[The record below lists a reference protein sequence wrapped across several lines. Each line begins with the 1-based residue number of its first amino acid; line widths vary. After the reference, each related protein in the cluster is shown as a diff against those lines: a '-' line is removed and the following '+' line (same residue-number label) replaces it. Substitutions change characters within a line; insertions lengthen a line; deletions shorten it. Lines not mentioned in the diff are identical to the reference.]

1 MLPRWPPTRSG
12 AFVALFALAL
22 AVRLVFLFI
31 ALPAARCLVPGF
43 YSQPGQV
50 FDGYHDIALQLVA
63 GRHSLPEGGGAT
75 AARAPLYPVF
85 LAALYRGFGTQPG
98 VVLAAH
104 AVLGALTC
112 GLVLL
117 LGWSLYGR
125 TAGWLAGLVLTFHP
139 MHLWW
144 SQYVLSE
151 TLLTL
156 LLTLAILGLVG
167 FLRKGGAAAALGS
180 GALVGVAALCN
191 SVILM
196 FPLVVVVAAPLAGR
210 VWRLP
215 PWRHV
220 VLVACAT
227 ALTVMPWTARNA
239 LRFHAL
245 IPVNWGYGFQ
255 AFKGWANADQ
265 LRAHPRDNLGIVD
278 VEADRL
284 AIAALRA
291 HGFVHGS
298 AEEQLRVVQHTMTLR
313 REEDA
318 VWASRTSAC
327 AATPEATARKLF
339 LNMRY
344 YWFFSVRRMEGVVA
358 LNVVLL
364 ALALTGLAATARRDA
379 ARWLPAAVAV
389 YLWLAYFLDHRVLAL
404 LAPGDAGGGALRGR
418 GGRVVAG
425 TVGATPRRR
434 VAPAR
439 HPRTSPPAASN
450 ATTISTHVAW
460 HTRAG
465 AD

>member
-1 MLPRWPPTRSG
+1 MLPRWLGTRSG
-12 AFVALFALAL
+12 AFVALVALAL

-31 ALPAARCLVPGF
+31 ALPAALRFVPGF
-43 YSQPGQV
+43 YSEPGRT

-63 GRHSLPEGGGAT
+63 GKGYSLPEGGGAT

-167 FLRKGGAAAALGS
+167 FLRKGGAAAALRS

-196 FPLVVVVAAPLAGR
+196 FPLVAVVAAPLAGR

-215 PWRHV
+215 PWRHF

-245 IPVNWGYGFQ
+245 IPVNWGYGFP
-255 AFKGWANADQ
+255 AFKGWASADQ

-278 VEADRL
+278 DEAGRL

-291 HGFVHGS
+291 HGFAHGS

-318 VWASRTSAC
+318 LLARIANERTRRD
-327 AATPEATARKLF
+327 PEATARKLF
-339 LNMRY
+339 LNLRA
-344 YWFFSVRRMEGVVA
+344 YWFLSVRRMEGVVA
-358 LNVVLL
+358 LNVLLL

-389 YLWLAYFLDHRVLAL
+389 YLWLAYSLIIANSRYSLQVLPVVAL
-404 LAPGDAGGGALRGR
+404 YAGAGAVWLRGLWVR
-418 GGRVVAG
+418 
-425 TVGATPRRR
+425 PRFRR
-434 VAPAR
+434 
-439 HPRTSPPAASN
+439 
-450 ATTISTHVAW
+450 
-460 HTRAG
+460 
-465 AD
+465 